1 MSASGGAGP
10 SNTGAPSDRNQEA
23 TIWVGGLEPQVT
35 EQLLHELFINAGP
48 VVSVHIPK
56 DKITGA
62 ASPFAFVEFASPADA
77 DYAIRVFAAVRL
89 YGRPLRLNRAAAD
102 KHSDDQ
108 YHARLFI
115 GNLDPSVDEKQLYDT
130 FSQFGALLSARV
142 MMQPP
147 ANGAAGAEVSRG
159 FGFVLYDSFVSA
171 DAAMAAMQGQYLGGK
186 PVHVSYAFK
195 QGSQG
200 ERHGSEAERELERRS
215 REKRGVKDVRPLPG
229 VSLAPQQQQQQQQQG
244 SGSGMGMGMGMRSMP
259 PPPLP
264 SSLPPPPI
272 PSAYPFPYGMPPPP
286 MPGMYGGYPPPP
298 IPGYPPHM
306 PPPPQM
312 PPGMPPGMP
321 PFPGMMMPP
330 PPFPFG
336 QHMPPPPVPP
346 T

>member
-1 MSASGGAGP
+1 MSTGGGVP
-10 SNTGAPSDRNQEA
+10 SNSGAPSDRNQEA

-48 VVSVHIPK
+48 VISVHIPK

-62 ASPFAFVEFASPADA
+62 ASPFAFVEFATPADA
-77 DYAIRVFAAVRL
+77 DYAIRVFASVRL
-89 YGRPLRLNRAAAD
+89 YGRPIRINRAAAD

-142 MMQPP
+142 MMQPAP
-147 ANGAAGAEVSRG
+147 DGQGPEMSRG

-171 DAAMAAMQGQYLGGK
+171 DAAVAAMQGQYLGGK

-215 REKRGVKDVRPLPG
+215 REKRGVKDVRPQPG
-229 VSLAPQQQQQQQQQG
+229 VSLAPQQQQQAG
-244 SGSGMGMGMGMRSMP
+244 NGIGMGMSLP

-264 SSLPPPPI
+264 PAMPPPPI
-272 PSAYPFPYGMPPPP
+272 PSGYAYPFGMPPPP
-286 MPGMYGGYPPPP
+286 IPGMYGGYPMPPMPPGYSFHMMPPP
-298 IPGYPPHM
+298 L
-306 PPPPQM
+306 PPQM
-312 PPGMPPGMP
+312 PPGMPPL
-321 PFPGMMMPP
+321 PGMMNGMMQQP
-330 PPFPFG
+330 PPFPY
-336 QHMPPPPVPP
+336 MPPPPVPP